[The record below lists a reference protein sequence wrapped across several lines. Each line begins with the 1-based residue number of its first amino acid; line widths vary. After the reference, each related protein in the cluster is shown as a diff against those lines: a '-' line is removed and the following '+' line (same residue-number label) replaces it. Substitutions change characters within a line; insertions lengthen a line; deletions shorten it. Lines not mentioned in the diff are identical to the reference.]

1 MKKWFY
7 LGVILMALTSCGSS
21 SETTDAVMIEEVDT
35 FGSDV
40 PVEVQESVILYE
52 GTGNMSDSRGQ

>member
-7 LGVILMALTSCGSS
+7 LGVVLMALTSCGSS
-21 SETTDAVMIEEVDT
+21 GETTDTVMVEEVDT
-35 FGSDV
+35 FGSDI

-52 GTGNMSDSRGQ
+52 GTGNMSDSSGQ